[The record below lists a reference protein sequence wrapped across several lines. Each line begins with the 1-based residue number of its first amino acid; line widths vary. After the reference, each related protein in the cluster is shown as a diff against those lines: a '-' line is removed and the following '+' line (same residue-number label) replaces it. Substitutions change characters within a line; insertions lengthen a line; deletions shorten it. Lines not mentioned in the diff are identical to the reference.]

1 MRVEPAPAWVAFV
14 DAAAPAWLKLLR
26 PGMRH
31 CLIFLA
37 GNGFYLRIDPLL
49 NLTQVEIL
57 SKPQLDWQ
65 FRLLLAG
72 GAVILPVDRS
82 DAFPPRRLG
91 LPLHSCVEVV
101 KRLLAID
108 DRRVLTPY
116 GLLQYLLEQKMK
128 RHLDLGGNSI

>member
-1 MRVEPAPAWVAFV
+1 MWVEPAPAWVAFV
-14 DAAAPAWLKLLR
+14 DAATPAWLRLLR

-37 GNGFYLRIDPLL
+37 GDGFYLCIDPLL
-49 NLTQVEIL
+49 NLTRVEVL

-72 GAVILPVDRS
+72 GAVIVPVDRLP
-82 DAFPPRRLG
+82 ACPPRRLG

-101 KRLLAID
+101 KRLLGID
-108 DRRVLTPY
+108 DRRVVTPY
-116 GLLQYLLEQKMK
+116 NLLRHLMEQKMK
-128 RHLDLGGNSI
+128 KYLDLGDNSV

>member
-14 DAAAPAWLKLLR
+14 DTATPVWLKLLR

-31 CLIFLA
+31 CLVFLT
-37 GNGFYLRIDPLL
+37 GDGFYLRIDPLL
-49 NLTQVEIL
+49 NLTRVEVL

-82 DAFPPRRLG
+82 HVYPSRRLG
-91 LPLHSCVEVV
+91 LPVHSCVEVV

-108 DRRVLTPY
+108 DRRVLTPFD
-116 GLLQYLLEQKMK
+116 LFRYLMEQKMK
-128 RHLDLGGNSI
+128 NILDMGDNSV

>member
-1 MRVEPAPAWVAFV
+1 MWVEPAMAWVAFV
-14 DAAAPAWLKLLR
+14 DTATPAWLKLLR

-37 GNGFYLRIDPLL
+37 GDGFYLRIDPLL
-49 NLTQVEIL
+49 NLTRVEVL
-57 SKPQLDWQ
+57 SRAELDWQ

-72 GAVILPVDRS
+72 GAVILPVDQFRVH
-82 DAFPPRRLG
+82 PPRRLG
-91 LPLHSCVEVV
+91 FPLHSCVEVV

-116 GLLQYLLEQKMK
+116 GLFRYLMEQKLK
-128 RHLDLGGNSI
+128 NILDMGQHSG